1 MNTYALSIKM
11 CAKSSFRAGPA
22 ERGSRVSSASM
33 SPYEFVTVR
42 GRGYRPEQV
51 DTFLV
56 ALSQDRDAA
65 WERAARLTV
74 LAKDMEAEAVR
85 MRAVVEQLPPQTYET
100 LGDRAQRVF
109 RLVVDEASAVRD
121 NARRALTDGVVQAQ
135 TCAENERCAAQEEA
149 DALRAD
155 TEERARQLLLAARAE
170 ADEIRIGARL
180 EVKEARGEALA
191 ALREVRQRTTG
202 MLAEQAREHAE
213 RWAEAERE
221 EVARAAAVDADT
233 ADRIAR
239 AEAALSEAKRALGE
253 AEEWEHR
260 SQEAA
265 RVRADE
271 ILAEARVREE
281 RIARDTE
288 RVLRE
293 HGETWDDVQAHM
305 DHMRDSLMSLTGR
318 ATAE

>member
-1 MNTYALSIKM
+1 
-11 CAKSSFRAGPA
+11 
-22 ERGSRVSSASM
+22 M
-33 SPYEFVTVR
+33 SPYDFVTVR

-51 DTFLV
+51 DTFLA

-74 LAKDMEAEAVR
+74 LAKDMEAEAAR
-85 MRAVVEQLPPQTYET
+85 MSEVVEQLPPQTYET

-109 RLVVDEASAVRD
+109 RLVLEEAAAVRD
-121 NARRALTDGVVQAQ
+121 NARRALTDGVVQAEA
-135 TCAENERCAAQEEA
+135 CAENARCAAQEEA

-180 EVKEARGEALA
+180 EVKEMRGEALA
-191 ALREVRQRTTG
+191 ALREVAQRTTG
-202 MLAEQAREHAE
+202 MLAEQAKEHAE

-221 EVARAAAVDADT
+221 EVARAAAVEADT
-233 ADRIAR
+233 AERIAR

-265 RVRADE
+265 RVRAAE

-281 RIARDTE
+281 RIARETE

-293 HGETWDDVQAHM
+293 HGETWDNVQAHM
-305 DHMRDSLMSLTGR
+305 DHMRDSLISLTGR
-318 ATAE
+318 AAAE

>member
-1 MNTYALSIKM
+1 M
-11 CAKSSFRAGPA
+11 
-22 ERGSRVSSASM
+22 SSASM
-33 SPYEFVTVR
+33 SPYGFVTVR
-42 GRGYRPEQV
+42 GRGYRPDQI
-51 DTFLV
+51 DAFLV
-56 ALSQDRDAA
+56 ALSLDRDAA

-109 RLVVDEASAVRD
+109 RLVVDEASAVRE
-121 NARRALTDGVVQAQ
+121 NARRALIDGVVQAE
-135 TCAENERCAAQEEA
+135 TRAENERCAAQEAA

-155 TEERARQLLLAARAE
+155 AEERARQLLLAARAE
-170 ADEIRIGARL
+170 ADEIRISARL

-191 ALREVRQRTTG
+191 ALRELRQRTTG
-202 MLAEQAREHAE
+202 MLAEQAKEHAE
-213 RWAEAERE
+213 RWIEAEDE
-221 EVARAAAVDADT
+221 EAARAAEADAQM

-281 RIARDTE
+281 RIARETE

-305 DHMRDSLMSLTGR
+305 DHMRDSLMTLTGR

>member
-1 MNTYALSIKM
+1 
-11 CAKSSFRAGPA
+11 
-22 ERGSRVSSASM
+22 M
-33 SPYEFVTVR
+33 SPYGFVTVR

-51 DTFLV
+51 DAFLV

-85 MRAVVEQLPPQTYET
+85 MRAVVAELPPQTYET
-100 LGDRAQRVF
+100 LGDRAHRVF
-109 RLVVDEASAVRD
+109 RLVLEEASAVRN
-121 NARRALTDGVVQAQ
+121 NARRALTDGVVQAE
-135 TCAENERCAAQEEA
+135 TGAENALCVAREEA

-180 EVKEARGEALA
+180 EVKEMRSEALA

-213 RWAEAERE
+213 RWNEVERE
-221 EVARAAAVDADT
+221 EAARAAAVDAQN
-233 ADRIAR
+233 AERIAR

-281 RIARDTE
+281 RIARETE

-305 DHMRDSLMSLTGR
+305 DHMRDSLMTLTGR
-318 ATAE
+318 VATE